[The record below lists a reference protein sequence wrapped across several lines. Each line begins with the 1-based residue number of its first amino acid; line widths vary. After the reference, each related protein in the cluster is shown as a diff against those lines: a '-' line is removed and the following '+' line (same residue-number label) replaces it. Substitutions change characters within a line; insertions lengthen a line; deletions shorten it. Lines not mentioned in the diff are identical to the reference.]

1 MQNQP
6 QKRELTL
13 YDTFQNLLAKTV
25 VYPIHLSSYKEL
37 CSLLGQ
43 AELTNPASRTA
54 QIQNIEQYCKLST
67 QGRKIFI
74 EEIYSKPS
82 IKLRF
87 DSKATMQEALV
98 YSLIEHLKDFA
109 ATKED
114 TIHTITMGR
123 WDLASE
129 LGLCDK
135 LFYFHRTRDSLDV
148 QKDLFI
154 QPDSKEVNTIPD
166 LINQFF
172 SVNYTNFYEAID
184 SMVAYLRKHKLLEV
198 LERYEQRTFAG
209 KWKLGTRDDDI
220 RIKELRMTLQ
230 NMNPK
235 QLRGR
240 GLISFFKNMAKQDE
254 KPMEKGFF
262 NDSIVEYT
270 YKFCKKHNLSYF
282 HRPVYELRFTK
293 GLIEA
298 IEVKLQNTRK
308 KVNKLSEDKNE
319 TIYTTSRAKIG
330 TIDPNTEEKSRI
342 AWEVLIDY
350 YIRTKIDSDSEETN
364 IDEFLY
370 E

>member
-1 MQNQP
+1 MV
-6 QKRELTL
+6 KKFLSL
-13 YDTFQNLLAKTV
+13 YESFQNLRETTV
-25 VYPIHLSSYKEL
+25 VYPIIATYTEL
-37 CSLLGQ
+37 CSLLDLEVVKNQ
-43 AELTNPASRTA
+43 KSKEA
-54 QIQNIEQYCKLST
+54 QLETLAQYCILTKKGHSYY
-67 QGRKIFI
+67 I
-74 EEIYSKPS
+74 EEIYAKPS

-109 ATKED
+109 AYKED

-135 LFYFHRTRDSLDV
+135 LFYFHRTRDSLEV
-148 QKDLFI
+148 QKELFI
-154 QPDSKEVNTIPD
+154 QPDSKEINTIPD

-198 LERYEQRTFAG
+198 LERYEQKGYNG

-230 NMNPK
+230 NLNPK

-240 GLISFFKNMAKQDE
+240 GLINFFKNMAKQDE
-254 KPMEKGFF
+254 KPMENGFF
-262 NDSIVEYT
+262 SDSIVEYT
-270 YKFCKKHNLSYF
+270 YKFCKKHTLSYF

-293 GLIEA
+293 GLIDA
-298 IEVKLQNTRK
+298 IEVRLQNTRK

-330 TIDPNTEEKSRI
+330 NIDPNTEEKSRI